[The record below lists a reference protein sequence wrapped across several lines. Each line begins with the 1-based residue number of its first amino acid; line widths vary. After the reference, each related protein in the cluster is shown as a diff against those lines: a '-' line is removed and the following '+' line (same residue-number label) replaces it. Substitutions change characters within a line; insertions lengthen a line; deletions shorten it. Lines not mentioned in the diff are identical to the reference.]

1 MLLAVYEVGKSMANE
16 FKANRILSDRKAFHD
31 PIPRKKVPAF
41 QSVKVKISTKKS
53 ASVIEA
59 KGNIIGKLLSI
70 SAKEEQGTD
79 FEKALRYSVYSVP
92 LCLAHPDGS
101 RRSNSKN
108 KLLDI
113 IITDPT
119 SITETPTTI
128 IREQSTFVLDMIAQ
142 IRSCITNL
150 PDTYEEFILK
160 FLQTIPKRFWRVDI
174 VADCYRDNSIIIL
187 LFIISLFILG

>member
-1 MLLAVYEVGKSMANE
+1 M
-16 FKANRILSDRKAFHD
+16 
-31 PIPRKKVPAF
+31 
-41 QSVKVKISTKKS
+41 
-53 ASVIEA
+53 IEA

-79 FEKALRYSVYSVP
+79 FEKALRYPLYSVP

-101 RRSNSKN
+101 RRSSSKS

-128 IREQSTFVLDMIAQ
+128 IREQSAFVLDMIAQ

-160 FLQTIPKRFWRVDI
+160 FLQTIPKRFCRVDI
-174 VADCYRDNSIIIL
+174 VADCYRDNSIKSSERMKRGGSSKIIIGSVMSRL
-187 LFIISLFILG
+187 PRDTNKFLMNSTLFKRIFKYIIDKKNLCFANATN